1 MRLRLSDDSEVLVP
15 AEILEGVD
23 EVSCSNLVEEVV
35 DFGQGIREVWILLW
49 ILSDLILVQ
58 QLGEPININD
68 SVIVNFW
75 NESFE
80 IFYFVPCQMAF
91 HPV

>member
-68 SVIVNFW
+68 SVIVNF
-75 NESFE
+75 
-80 IFYFVPCQMAF
+80 
-91 HPV
+91 